1 MSQKT
6 DYQTYVTEQIDAAV
20 TKALTEIQ
28 SFCPNVGCN
37 KCKYKD
43 DCVSTYRN
51 RMKAMFLKGALYACD
66 AKFSYYDFLQLHNKM
81 IDNG

>member
-1 MSQKT
+1 MSKKA

-28 SFCPNVGCN
+28 SFCPNVSCG

-43 DCVSTYRN
+43 NCISTYRN
-51 RMKAMFLKGALYACD
+51 RMKAMFLKGAAFGASRNFPYAQ
-66 AKFSYYDFLQLHNKM
+66 FIIQLQKLTNH
-81 IDNG
+81 D

>member
-1 MSQKT
+1 MSKKA
-6 DYQTYVTEQIDAAV
+6 DYQTFVTEEIDAAV

-43 DCVSTYRN
+43 NCVSTYRN
-51 RMKAMFLKGALYACD
+51 RMKAMFLKGAFFGVSRNFPYAQ
-66 AKFSYYDFLQLHNKM
+66 YDYQLQKLTNH
-81 IDNG
+81 D